1 MKFRR
6 LLGIAMCAVGTGCLV
21 WAIAFGHDSAWS
33 AAAACFCAS
42 AVCLIQRRKPSEEG

>member
-6 LLGIAMCAVGTGCLV
+6 LLGIAMFATGIGCLA
-21 WAIAFGHDSAWS
+21 WGIAFGHTSAGS
-33 AAAACFCAS
+33 AAAACFCAA